1 MDKVDYKLSSYDL
14 DILQGYGYSTK
25 FWVDENGK
33 QYLIKIDTPLHES
46 LNEYASSQLALAFG
60 IDCVVYEKI
69 KVDLDGYG
77 YSAIKCESYIKEN
90 DEEHTVYDIIR
101 EFPKQKLLSA
111 EKFIWLLDRLSEKTG
126 EDKEYLRNGLLK
138 IATFDYIVCNLDRHL
153 NNIVL
158 LKSDKGY
165 RFSPLF
171 DFGRTFAGAKD
182 IRTDSD
188 IQSRLREYYTINKS
202 IMKEIQDMDIDYSKK
217 LVNEWIDTCNGYK
230 GIDNLDIDLGYKK
243 LIKYRI
249 KQILSL

>member
-14 DILQGYGYSTK
+14 DILQGCGYSIK

-33 QYLIKIDTPLHES
+33 RYLIKIDTPLHES
-46 LNEYASSQLALAFG
+46 FNEYASSQLALAFG

-69 KVDLDGYG
+69 KVDLDGYE

-90 DEEHTVYDIIR
+90 DEEHTVYNIIR
-101 EFPKQKLLSA
+101 EFPNKKISSA
-111 EKFIWLLDRLSEKTG
+111 EKFIWILDKLVEKTG
-126 EDKEYLRNGLLK
+126 MNKEYLRDGLLK

-182 IRTDSD
+182 IKTDLD
-188 IQSRLREYYTINKS
+188 IQSRLREYYIINKS

-217 LVNEWIDTCNGYK
+217 LVSEWLDTCNGYK
-230 GIDNLDIDLGYKK
+230 AIDDLDIDLGYKK

-249 KQILSL
+249 KQMLNL